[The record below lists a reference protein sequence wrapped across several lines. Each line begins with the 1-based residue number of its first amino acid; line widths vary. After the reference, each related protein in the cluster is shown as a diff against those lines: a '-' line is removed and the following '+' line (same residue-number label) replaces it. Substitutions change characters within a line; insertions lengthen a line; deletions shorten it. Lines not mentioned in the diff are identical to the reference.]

1 MKKKKMKLLI
11 KKKIIQRKAFSNK
24 EHLTNQK
31 YLFRIIQQ
39 LKQQKKKILIQI
51 IIIKD
56 YSKVIS
62 EIKKS
67 QNFQKMN

>member
-1 MKKKKMKLLI
+1 MKLLI

-24 EHLTNQK
+24 EHLINQK

-51 IIIKD
+51 IIIIKD

-62 EIKKS
+62 KIKKS

>member
-1 MKKKKMKLLI
+1 MKLI
-11 KKKIIQRKAFSNK
+11 KKKIIQRKAFSSK

-31 YLFRIIQQ
+31 YLLRIIQQ
-39 LKQQKKKILIQI
+39 LKQQKKKILIQII

>member
-1 MKKKKMKLLI
+1 MKLLI
-11 KKKIIQRKAFSNK
+11 KKKIIQRKAFSSK

-51 IIIKD
+51 IIIIKD

>member
-1 MKKKKMKLLI
+1 MKLLI

-24 EHLTNQK
+24 EHLINQK